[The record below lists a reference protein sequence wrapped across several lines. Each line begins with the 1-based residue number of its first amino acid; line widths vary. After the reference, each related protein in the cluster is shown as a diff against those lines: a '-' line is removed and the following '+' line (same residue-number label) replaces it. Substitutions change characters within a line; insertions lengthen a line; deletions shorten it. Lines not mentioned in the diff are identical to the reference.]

1 MGMNDE
7 TLTDNK
13 RLKLPPETRVK
24 GICSISGN
32 NSSQFLAILST
43 FSKSSGLD
51 HHVFLP
57 SSNMITAS
65 CTLNYLD
72 FDSQQIENKQS
83 QDDSKKSL
91 QQPTAK
97 SESKEHRLQEP
108 LQGLTNKGDE
118 ESLKSLMRDC
128 IFALRKEG
136 SEISPI
142 AVKSNNDTASDLV
155 ETLGALDSLFESCK
169 VTEDQN
175 NLEIKNN
182 SACERMMQSVLD
194 NKQKR
199 GPIDLVALIQGRGE
213 GDGGGRA
220 SDDEKCGG
228 DITNKSLLGVSTYSD
243 NQSASPRGNQE
254 ELDPSAST
262 KSEISSLVSL
272 DRRLAALETR
282 LANRVAG
289 QRSSA
294 DVIAN
299 MEARIGRIERLVDLI
314 CCDS

>member
-1 MGMNDE
+1 
-7 TLTDNK
+7 
-13 RLKLPPETRVK
+13 
-24 GICSISGN
+24 
-32 NSSQFLAILST
+32 
-43 FSKSSGLD
+43 
-51 HHVFLP
+51 
-57 SSNMITAS
+57 
-65 CTLNYLD
+65 
-72 FDSQQIENKQS
+72 
-83 QDDSKKSL
+83 
-91 QQPTAK
+91 
-97 SESKEHRLQEP
+97 
-108 LQGLTNKGDE
+108 
-118 ESLKSLMRDC
+118 
-128 IFALRKEG
+128 
-136 SEISPI
+136 
-142 AVKSNNDTASDLV
+142 
-155 ETLGALDSLFESCK
+155 
-169 VTEDQN
+169 
-175 NLEIKNN
+175 
-182 SACERMMQSVLD
+182 
-194 NKQKR
+194 
-199 GPIDLVALIQGRGE
+199 VALIQGRGE
-213 GDGGGRA
+213 GDGGGCA